1 MNSVV
6 ALALLAGSAVASRG
20 SPRCP
25 CVRNVTMP
33 RHKEPFLGNFSDGT
47 PCVLDA
53 RTHDGTTSDV
63 CFPVTYGLHRCD
75 THDLGYDPNC
85 LGTNESA
92 WSEYCAESWCYVDG
106 DKCRDS
112 SYTFWRSSYDYAG
125 GFYWSYDTCGGDSS
139 LWTTDLIVKG
149 LEGKVVRVA
158 FPKSYPPMHY
168 MVDDDGA
175 PINSQVTSMA
185 MAAREKG
192 GVWFKYF
199 DDIRETAGFEWEW
212 TYTSQGALDSV
223 PDGSSWTACAQD
235 VKQGLIDLCIGNF
248 WTTDI
253 RLRTAGFLQPT
264 YSDNFYLIVKRPPAR
279 TVINTDIQRAFLK
292 PFSSNLWLALFATIV
307 VMAMT
312 YSWQQGIH
320 KKEKGVTPG
329 QAAGD
334 GELRVV
340 DSAAADDGAR
350 RAAPAHRPSLAD
362 SHYQG
367 RTQRVLE
374 GFESK
379 HQSARVGHEEL
390 ENSFHWFYVA
400 AGEIMGGA
408 INLGGQGD
416 VPISIM
422 ILKIAWAFFA
432 LVVVA
437 LYTANLAAM
446 FGQKQAVMHYPISNM
461 DDCISMNPPCTVCGH
476 KVIEDTIKQ
485 QYPQVNYKPLAT
497 GSSRLIAKMLG
508 TWIPTGNEVG
518 AEADDS
524 TGCDAFVLDE
534 QAYHASHSP
543 ELCSWVF
550 VGQVVASLGVSQPVS
565 EEFAASFSYY
575 QKKLVSEDVF
585 ANYEAV
591 EIEREHGCVPA
602 EFDLGLPEVDEEAIA
617 VLGVEHLSYLWV
629 FLGCAMSVSL
639 LADGYTRR
647 YMLAKNSYAAVRPVV
662 RRLSSVDGHGSSNEM
677 PPEREDDAT
686 SEASA

>member
-1 MNSVV
+1 MV
-6 ALALLAGSAVASRG
+6 
-20 SPRCP
+20 
-25 CVRNVTMP
+25 
-33 RHKEPFLGNFSDGT
+33 
-47 PCVLDA
+47 
-53 RTHDGTTSDV
+53 
-63 CFPVTYGLHRCD
+63 
-75 THDLGYDPNC
+75 
-85 LGTNESA
+85 
-92 WSEYCAESWCYVDG
+92 EYCAESWCYVDD
-106 DKCRDS
+106 DKCTTRRTLS
-112 SYTFWRSSYDYAG
+112 GGARTTTR

-212 TYTSQGALDSV
+212 TYTSQGA
-223 PDGSSWTACAQD
+223 
-235 VKQGLIDLCIGNF
+235 
-248 WTTDI
+248 
-253 RLRTAGFLQPT
+253 R
-264 YSDNFYLIVKRPPAR
+264 
-279 TVINTDIQRAFLK
+279 QRAGRLVLDGVRAGREAGTHRSLHRQLLDHRY
-292 PFSSNLWLALFATIV
+292 PASDGGLFATDLL
-307 VMAMT
+307 
-312 YSWQQGIH
+312 
-320 KKEKGVTPG
+320 G
-329 QAAGD
+329 QFLFDREAAARPNRHQHRHSARVLETVFEQPVAGALRDNCGHGNDIQLAAGESTRRRRRDTRPGRRDD

-476 KVIEDTIKQ
+476 NVIEDTIKQ

-508 TWIPTGNEVG
+508 TWIPTGNEVR

-524 TGCDAFVLDE
+524 TGCGGSCSATGVSCVAL
-534 QAYHASHSP
+534 A
-543 ELCSWVF
+543 ELCGWSSW
-550 VGQVVASLGVSQPVS
+550 AKSSRAWACRNRSRKNLRHRSRATRKSLSARMCLRTTRRS
-565 EEFAASFSYY
+565 RS
-575 QKKLVSEDVF
+575 K
-585 ANYEAV
+585 
-591 EIEREHGCVPA
+591 EHGCVPA

-647 YMLAKNSYAAVRPVV
+647 YRLAKNSYAAVRPVV

-677 PPEREDDAT
+677 PPGLEDDAT